1 LADVLLITGPA
12 GVGKST
18 LNWEVSLQLASA
30 HVRHAAIETDELDR
44 IFPLPSSSEME
55 ALRPG
60 MTDISEINLAAI
72 WQNYRALGCN
82 RLILSGVMVSLD
94 ETKKWIARAIPDADF
109 IVVRL
114 LASEETLLTRLQRR
128 EVGSGAEDQIR
139 RSLKQARR
147 ISTLE
152 SAGVIELQT
161 DGKAPREMASELLR
175 RIGWL
180 PASQIF

>member
-1 LADVLLITGPA
+1 MADVLLITGPA

-60 MTDISEINLAAI
+60 MTDISDINLAAI
-72 WQNYRALGCN
+72 WQNYRAMGCN
-82 RLILSGVMVSLD
+82 HFILSGVMVSVD
-94 ETKKWIARAIPDADF
+94 EAKKWIARAIPGADF
-109 IVVRL
+109 TVVRL
-114 LASEETLLTRLQRR
+114 FASEETLLSRLQRR
-128 EVGSGAEDQIR
+128 EAGSGVEDQIR

-147 ISTLE
+147 IATLK

-161 DGKAPREMASELLR
+161 DGKTPREMASELLG

-180 PASQIF
+180 AASQVS

>member
-1 LADVLLITGPA
+1 LADVLLITGAA
-12 GVGKST
+12 GAGKST
-18 LNWEVSLQLASA
+18 LNWEVSSQLASA
-30 HVRHAAIETDELDR
+30 HVHHAAIETDELDR
-44 IFPLPSSSEME
+44 IFPLPSSSELE

-60 MTDISEINLAAI
+60 MTDISEINLASI
-72 WQNYRALGCN
+72 WQNYRALGCK
-82 RLILSGVMVSLD
+82 RFILSGVMVSV
-94 ETKKWIARAIPDADF
+94 EEARKWIARAVPDADF
-109 IVVRL
+109 TVVRL
-114 LASEETLLTRLQRR
+114 LASEETLLARLQRR

-161 DGKAPREMASELLR
+161 DGKTPREIASELLG

-180 PASQIF
+180 PASQFS